1 MEDKQRICDLLLP
14 ALQATHNLRNLI
26 SLQYNPEDDS
36 VTAVLPG
43 GTRQANV
50 ALDSGTSMI
59 RDIIRQIV

>member
-1 MEDKQRICDLLLP
+1 MEDKQRICELLLP
-14 ALQATHNLRNLI
+14 ALQATHNLRDLI